1 MGCLYTLSTEL
12 EVWIFRQQPFLDY
25 FWWKHFTNKVK
36 DLIISNTFFPFFNQ
50 VKLAEDVGVPKT
62 SANVLPGYLSLAQSV
77 GKVFIGKVFSYGSVN
92 RILAYQISL
101 VVLSIATTFV
111 PVLKTYPGLIGYAIV
126 FGFSD
131 GCGQA
136 TNMIIIGDLTGK
148 KLLPKA
154 YSTFLVCSASAFVVG
169 PPIAGKRICV
179 SISFFEV

>member
-1 MGCLYTLSTEL
+1 MA
-12 EVWIFRQQPFLDY
+12 
-25 FWWKHFTNKVK
+25 
-36 DLIISNTFFPFFNQ
+36 Q

-62 SANVLPGYLSLAQSV
+62 SANVLPGYLSLSQSV

-111 PVLKTYPGLIGYAIV
+111 PVLKTYPGLIAYAIV

-169 PPIAGKRICV
+169 PPIAGKNICV
-179 SISFFEV
+179 NVSILILRLNHQKSFSGKLW